1 MLLWLSA
8 NFYILKLSEIQYIN
22 EIKIFIKYICIAI
35 LVSVPLIVVKY
46 LYVSIDSILIVLGV
60 VTIIYYLIFVCEDVT
75 LRGELYEIVKSAKK

>member
-1 MLLWLSA
+1 MLSWLSA

-46 LYVSIDSILIVLGV
+46 LYVSIYSILIVLGV
-60 VTIIYYLIFVCEDVT
+60 VTIIYYLIIVCEDVT

>member
-1 MLLWLSA
+1 MLSWLSA

-46 LYVSIDSILIVLGV
+46 LYVSIYSILIVLGI
-60 VTIIYYLIFVCEDVT
+60 VTIIYYLIIVCEDVT